1 MPNNYCQTLKQKIEE
16 IKEKAK
22 ILENLLTEYKETG
35 NEEIIGEIDKI
46 LKEIEEFK
54 KEFKNKATQ
63 LIEEFIQRRDNK
75 GDRVEIIFDEK
86 DLRFII
92 EGDLYFDTRRDLND
106 FPNLIKEIRGLRVMN
121 VNSLDLPQ
129 LKKAGIISAANT
141 QIINLINIE
150 EIGKIYAPNAPILN
164 LPKLKKA
171 ENIDANNAQ
180 IFDLSQLKKARGIYL
195 NAVRILDLPN
205 IEEAEEINADSAQV
219 VNLPQL
225 KKVKNISIPNTI
237 VFYLP
242 NLEEAEK
249 IYVPEAQIIDLPKL
263 KKALSIYAPDIHTL
277 NLPNIQDLGN
287 IYFSENIP
295 DLELFINRAREW
307 KAKGILKGSIYK
319 RTKEGEFIIVS

>member
-1 MPNNYCQTLKQKIEE
+1 MSHCQTFKQKIEE

-22 ILENLLTEYKETG
+22 ILENLLIEYKETG
-35 NEEIIGEIDKI
+35 NEEIAKQFERELERI
-46 LKEIEEFK
+46 LQEIEEFK
-54 KEFKNKATQ
+54 KEFRNKATQ

-106 FPNLIKEIRGLRVMN
+106 FPNLIKEIGGLRVMN

-225 KKVKNISIPNTI
+225 KKVKNISIPQ
-237 VFYLP
+237 Y
-242 NLEEAEK
+242 
-249 IYVPEAQIIDLPKL
+249 Y
-263 KKALSIYAPDIHTL
+263 SI
-277 NLPNIQDLGN
+277 
-287 IYFSENIP
+287 
-295 DLELFINRAREW
+295 LF
-307 KAKGILKGSIYK
+307 
-319 RTKEGEFIIVS
+319 T